1 MLSVLLVEDDFK
13 LATIMRAFL
22 QENGFSVEVE
32 GHGDRAVD
40 RILAIKPDAV
50 VLDINL
56 PGSNGF
62 AICRKVR
69 PFYQGAIVILTARNE
84 EIDEVLGLEVGA
96 DDFLSKPV
104 RPMALVARLKLHLRR
119 YGLNENAPNEVLV
132 VGDLVIHVSGRLLEL
147 LGEPIKLTNAEFD
160 ILLVLARNKNRLTS
174 REAIFSGVH
183 LSENYDFG
191 DRSIDMH
198 VLRLRRK
205 IEQDPKNPVRLKSVY
220 GDGYMLSDYP

>member
-1 MLSVLLVEDDFK
+1 
-13 LATIMRAFL
+13 
-22 QENGFSVEVE
+22 
-32 GHGDRAVD
+32 
-40 RILAIKPDAV
+40 
-50 VLDINL
+50 
-56 PGSNGF
+56 
-62 AICRKVR
+62 
-69 PFYQGAIVILTARNE
+69 VILTARSE
-84 EIDEVLGLEVGA
+84 EMDEVLGLEVGA

-132 VGDLVIHVSGRLLEL
+132 VGDLVIHVSSRLLEL
-147 LGEPIKLTNAEFD
+147 RGQPIKLTNAEFD

-174 REAIFSGVH
+174 REAIFNDVH

-198 VLRLRRK
+198 ILRLRRK

>member
-1 MLSVLLVEDDFK
+1 
-13 LATIMRAFL
+13 
-22 QENGFSVEVE
+22 
-32 GHGDRAVD
+32 
-40 RILAIKPDAV
+40 
-50 VLDINL
+50 
-56 PGSNGF
+56 
-62 AICRKVR
+62 
-69 PFYQGAIVILTARNE
+69 VILTARSE

-119 YGLNENAPNEVLV
+119 NGLNENAPNEVLV
-132 VGDLVIHVSGRLLEL
+132 VGDLVIHVSSRLLEL
-147 LGEPIKLTNAEFD
+147 RGQPIKLTNAEFD

-174 REAIFSGVH
+174 REAIFKDVH